1 MHFADLILQMPHGC
15 QVVRLTCVE
24 HVPGYLA
31 FLYQPCP
38 TMICRGIPSTQC
50 TRSISD
56 YGQGQ
61 FFCEVRVLNPEGDGV
76 QHIARGIGITVEQA
90 VQEAA
95 YHAITRYRYEWPYLA
110 ADYCPFRYFPNAA
123 DGAEG
128 VYRSVYASASDHP
141 DPTVRCLVEMLNAKD
156 HRAHCGASMLSQV
169 T

>member
-1 MHFADLILQMPHGC
+1 MCSSRAPCTCKSIKDNLC
-15 QVVRLTCVE
+15 TRLNSFKCC
-24 HVPGYLA
+24 
-31 FLYQPCP
+31 YQ
-38 TMICRGIPSTQC
+38 TQNTRHKTRGIDLALSEEYRDC
-50 TRSISD
+50 
-56 YGQGQ
+56 GQGQ
-61 FFCEVRVLNPEGDGV
+61 FFSKVHVLNPEGDGV
-76 QHIARGIGITVEQA
+76 QHIAGGIGITVEQA